1 MEKVEERLREEVASK
16 ESIAGELKRARLQIE
31 EKDNT
36 ISELKM
42 QMQKEKGEVVVEEG
56 ELKSL
61 RVKVQSLES
70 ELRNR
75 DQREK

>member
-61 RVKVQSLES
+61 RVKIQSLES